1 VAQCSAALRSGC
13 CRTLVAHRAAL
24 GQDAR
29 HRQRDQGYTANA
41 EQPQADGNF
50 LLHSYRLKTSNP
62 EKPEKIALSTTT
74 TPTSRRSLVRPQL
87 H

>member
-1 VAQCSAALRSGC
+1 MAQCSAALRSGC

-41 EQPQADGNF
+41 EQPRRMEISFFIRIDSKPQTPKSPKR
-50 LLHSYRLKTSNP
+50 LLS
-62 EKPEKIALSTTT
+62 AL
-74 TPTSRRSLVRPQL
+74 RPRQL
-87 H
+87 PVGL

>member
-1 VAQCSAALRSGC
+1 MAQCGAALRTGC

-41 EQPQADGNF
+41 EQSQADGDF

-62 EKPEKIALSTTT
+62 EKPENIALSISDHANF
-74 TPTSRRSLVRPQL
+74 PTCLVRPQL